1 MARKIRIY
9 TQVDLAV
16 GGVAILENAASH
28 HCIQVLRLSPGKR
41 ITLFNGDGCEYEV
54 EIRSCSR
61 GGVEFVVLSIDE
73 NIDCESPLE
82 IHLAQGLS
90 RSQKMDFVIQKAVE
104 CGVRHITPLLT
115 ERSGVKIPPEKI
127 KKKQAHWQQVAI
139 SACEQS
145 GRCVIPVVHEPV
157 SFFDYV
163 SMHTEIKFVAHVAA
177 GSQSNDFV
185 GIKKAHVLVGPEG
198 GFSDS
203 EILYAK
209 KTHCELITLGPRVL
223 RTETAPIVAVTL
235 LQSRY
240 GDINF

>member
-1 MARKIRIY
+1 MV
-9 TQVDLAV
+9 TAV
-16 GGVAILENAASH
+16 SM
-28 HCIQVLRLSPGKR
+28 
-41 ITLFNGDGCEYEV
+41 
-54 EIRSCSR
+54 RSR
-61 GGVEFVVLSIDE
+61 FGLVRGGGVEFVVLSIDE

-209 KTHCELITLGPRVL
+209 KNPL
-223 RTETAPIVAVTL
+223 
-235 LQSRY
+235 
-240 GDINF
+240 